1 MARSRPTAIAYGA
14 KLALVLA
21 FIMAI
26 ALVRIPARA
35 APGGNADLSITGS
48 TSSPGV
54 KVGHDLTFTL
64 KAQNHGPDAATNVT
78 AEVVLDTDLTIL
90 AADASGGTCTTVA
103 VVVCTRSALPAS
115 GSFTLT
121 VLTRTTATGP
131 ADATAVI
138 ESDTSDGDLTNNSA
152 SFTGQVGPASSG
164 CDLWGTGGNDRI
176 VGGPRGEVICGRGGN
191 DRLSGRAGNDHLIG
205 GLGNDVLLGGP
216 GRDRLIGG
224 FGNDVMI
231 GGPGRDRSIG
241 GFGKDRCPKRSGDTR
256 RSCS

>member
-1 MARSRPTAIAYGA
+1 MARSRPTAIAYT

-26 ALVRIPARA
+26 ALVHVPARA

-48 TSSPGV
+48 TSSPWV

-64 KAQNHGPDAATNVT
+64 KGQNHGPDAATNVT
-78 AEVVLDTDLTIL
+78 VEVVLDTDLTIL

-103 VVVCTRSALPAS
+103 VVVCSRGALPAS

-121 VLTRTTATGP
+121 VRAATTGTGP

-138 ESDTSDGDLTNNSA
+138 ESDTTDGDLTNNSG
-152 SFTGQVGPASSG
+152 SFTAQVGPASSA

-176 VGGPRGEVICGRGGN
+176 VGGTRGEVICGRGGN
-191 DRLSGRAGNDHLIG
+191 DRLSGRAGNDRLIG
-205 GLGNDVLLGGP
+205 GPGNDVLIGGP

-224 FGNDVMI
+224 S
-231 GGPGRDRSIG
+231 GRDRC
-241 GFGKDRCPKRSGDTR
+241 RTRSGDTR

>member
-1 MARSRPTAIAYGA
+1 MARSRPTAIAYA

-26 ALVRIPARA
+26 ALVRVPARA

-48 TSSPGV
+48 TSPGV

-78 AEVVLDTDLTIL
+78 VEVVLDTDLTIL
-90 AADASGGTCTTVA
+90 AADASGGTCTTVT

-115 GSFTLT
+115 GSLTLT
-121 VLTRTTATGP
+121 VLARTTATGP

-138 ESDTSDGDLTNNSA
+138 ESDTTDGDLSNNSA
-152 SFTGQVGPASSG
+152 SFTAQVGPASSA

-176 VGGPRGEVICGRGGN
+176 VGGARGEVICGRGGN
-191 DRLSGRAGNDHLIG
+191 DRLSGGAGN
-205 GLGNDVLLGGP
+205 
-216 GRDRLIGG
+216 DRLIGG
-224 FGNDVMI
+224 LGNDVMI
-231 GGPGRDRSIG
+231 GGPGRDHSIG
-241 GFGKDRCPKRSGDTR
+241 GFGRDRCPKRSGDTR